1 MFPRLQAV
9 SRSYLASCLN
19 LLKILPKK
27 LGVFDRKCVRKCE
40 TAFFLVQPM
49 LPILVGN
56 QSNFESYIRGQTLMK
71 TQSDVKD
78 GGSTTLYT
86 TNTVYTVKSVFTVY
100 REVRSEYLISV
111 HWKVDGRVEKT
122 QFVHP

>member
-9 SRSYLASCLN
+9 PPSYLASCLN

-40 TAFFLVQPM
+40 TAFFLVQSM
-49 LPILVGN
+49 LPILVEN
-56 QSNFESYIRGQTLMK
+56 QCNFESYIRGQTLMK
-71 TQSDVKD
+71 TLLDVKD

-86 TNTVYTVKSVFTVY
+86 KVNSVFTVHTSQTALHCFNSSMFAHKNIV
-100 REVRSEYLISV
+100 RE
-111 HWKVDGRVEKT
+111 G
-122 QFVHP
+122 

>member
-9 SRSYLASCLN
+9 PPSYLASCLN

-40 TAFFLVQPM
+40 TAFFLAQSM

-56 QSNFESYIRGQTLMK
+56 HCNFESYIRGQTLMK
-71 TQSDVKD
+71 TLLDVKD

-86 TNTVYTVKSVFTVY
+86 TNTVYTVNSVFTVY
-100 REVRSEYLISV
+100 TSQTASTVACLPIKKYC
-111 HWKVDGRVEKT
+111 
-122 QFVHP
+122 